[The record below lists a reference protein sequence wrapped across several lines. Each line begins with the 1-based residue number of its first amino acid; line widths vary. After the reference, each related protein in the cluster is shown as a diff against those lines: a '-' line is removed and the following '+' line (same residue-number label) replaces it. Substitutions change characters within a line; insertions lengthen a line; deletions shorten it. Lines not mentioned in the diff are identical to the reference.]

1 MLLIP
6 IVYLVLIMGLRNSSV
21 GTDTAGYVRDLFRY
35 SYISLDNLFSNGHA
49 YGFYLFNKLM
59 SYVCFENYTIYLMTI
74 SIFVGISIYC
84 FLAQN
89 SDDYCMSQIML
100 LSLGFT
106 FFFMTGIKQTIA
118 MSILMYA
125 YTAQKKR
132 RYLKFVL
139 LVLLAASFH
148 PTALVFLL
156 ILPAKIVKL
165 RKAIA
170 VVAPAL
176 IVFAYVFQKQ
186 IFAFL
191 KSLLTDDLYGA
202 YGSVYVSSVN
212 LTGLMIQLVIFGV
225 SLFFLWKHLK
235 DDEEASNL
243 LSFYVI
249 GMMFQAMTGVMG
261 EFFRISMYFSMLG
274 VILLPKAISKLE
286 KRYRFFASFAICLV
300 FAVYFVFFSSKGS
313 GVLPYKF
320 FGE

>member
-1 MLLIP
+1 M
-6 IVYLVLIMGLRNSSV
+6 
-21 GTDTAGYVRDLFRY
+21 A
-35 SYISLDNLFSNGHA
+35 
-49 YGFYLFNKLM
+49 
-59 SYVCFENYTIYLMTI
+59 I

-156 ILPAKIVKL
+156 ILPAKIVKI
-165 RKAIA
+165 KKTIA

-176 IVFAYVFQKQ
+176 IVFAYVFQNQ

-191 KSLLTDDLYGA
+191 KSLLADDLYGA
-202 YGSVYVSSVN
+202 YGSVYVSSLN
-212 LTGLMIQLVIFGV
+212 LTGLMIQIVIFGG

-235 DDEEASNL
+235 DDEEATNL

-286 KRYRFFASFAICLV
+286 KRYRFFASFAICVV
-300 FAVYFVFFSSKGS
+300 FVVYFVFFSSKGS